1 MDVGKFA
8 KAYVGQ
14 MQVNYA
20 QIGNNYGGPDALD
33 YVECTAVEYN
43 DKYVSFLVL
52 IHVVILYMCMLK
64 ILNLIFSLS
73 PNYNPLSIIINSFRS
88 QVLCQTCML
97 QPGWIKDYGIFG

>member
-43 DKYVSFLVL
+43 DNYVSFLVLL

-73 PNYNPLSIIINSFRS
+73 LS
-88 QVLCQTCML
+88 
-97 QPGWIKDYGIFG
+97 

>member
-52 IHVVILYMCMLK
+52 LIHVVILYMCMLK

-73 PNYNPLSIIINSFRS
+73 LLIITPS
-88 QVLCQTCML
+88 L
-97 QPGWIKDYGIFG
+97 

>member
-20 QIGNNYGGPDALD
+20 QIGNDYGGPDALD

-43 DKYVSFLVL
+43 DNYVSLVYY
-52 IHVVILYMCMLK
+52 IILL
-64 ILNLIFSLS
+64 F
-73 PNYNPLSIIINSFRS
+73 
-88 QVLCQTCML
+88 
-97 QPGWIKDYGIFG
+97 

>member
-1 MDVGKFA
+1 MEVGKFA

-43 DKYVSFLVL
+43 DNYVSFLVL
-52 IHVVILYMCMLK
+52 IHVVILYVYVENSQPHL
-64 ILNLIFSLS
+64 LSLS
-73 PNYNPLSIIINSFRS
+73 LTVLIITPS
-88 QVLCQTCML
+88 L
-97 QPGWIKDYGIFG
+97 

>member
-1 MDVGKFA
+1 MYGKGNNQCKKKKEGTYIMDVGKFA

-43 DKYVSFLVL
+43 DNYVSFLVLL
-52 IHVVILYMCMLK
+52 IHVVILYVYVENSQPHL
-64 ILNLIFSLS
+64 LSLS
-73 PNYNPLSIIINSFRS
+73 
-88 QVLCQTCML
+88 
-97 QPGWIKDYGIFG
+97 